1 VRKSDLRVARVLAA
15 AACLTLALAGCGGR
29 TSVQGS
35 FSGVQVG
42 ASSASAPAAAGTGQG
57 ATLRVGR
64 GLGLAIVVGLIVA
77 DVVHW
82 TATKL
87 EQAFAEKRDAPLSPL
102 FPVED

>member
-1 VRKSDLRVARVLAA
+1 MRKPNSRLPSVVVVTV
-15 AACLTLALAGCGGR
+15 CLMMALAGCGGR

-42 ASSASAPAAAGTGQG
+42 ASSAPGPVTPAAGTGQG
-57 ATLRVGR
+57 ATLSVGR

-87 EQAFAEKRDAPLSPL
+87 EQAFAEKAEKKRSR
-102 FPVED
+102 